1 MSDLEGKV
9 YEDTTKKSLPE
20 NGKEQPEVARFCA
33 RCGSPLDANVKF
45 CGKCGAAVENGRNSG
60 KEIQQLTENAKAVAK
75 AGMNDAKRNIV
86 KGMDIIGE
94 KLSNAS
100 EKLSQ
105 ETKGKETE
113 NVIETVVT
121 DDDKSESE
129 KEENSQKQGQE
140 NPETQDSEGVQMV
153 KSVLRKVKK
162 WVEIAVSV
170 FVIVF
175 LYWAFFTRKPINDVK
190 DMVFD
195 QYGSRTFGEAV
206 QLSVPEASWDKEKL
220 SNKHYT
226 VTLSGFCPDLYS
238 NIEVILDVNYSGDSV
253 YGSVEEC
260 G

>member
-1 MSDLEGKV
+1 M
-9 YEDTTKKSLPE
+9 
-20 NGKEQPEVARFCA
+20 
-33 RCGSPLDANVKF
+33 DANVNS
-45 CGKCGAAVENGRNSG
+45 AENVALLLKMEELR

-153 KSVLRKVKK
+153 KSVLRK
-162 WVEIAVSV
+162 
-170 FVIVF
+170 
-175 LYWAFFTRKPINDVK
+175 LR
-190 DMVFD
+190 
-195 QYGSRTFGEAV
+195 
-206 QLSVPEASWDKEKL
+206 
-220 SNKHYT
+220 
-226 VTLSGFCPDLYS
+226 SG
-238 NIEVILDVNYSGDSV
+238 
-253 YGSVEEC
+253 
-260 G
+260 